1 MGGVRGMAGALRRR
15 TALADALL
23 AVVLATAFLV
33 LPHVLPD
40 GGRHG
45 EAWDLT
51 VTGGDVAVTLVSA
64 AALTQLRRLPLAT
77 LVVTAAATFVGIVAD
92 LSVNLGQLATT
103 IALYSFALR
112 RPREHAVVAAG
123 VTSVVLGVTSVLG
136 ATIGGQSW
144 GRQNVILWLWT
155 AAGIGL
161 AVQGRRATIAA
172 LQDRARRAE
181 ETREETALRRVAEDR
196 VRIARELH
204 DAIAHHVA
212 VISVQAGVA
221 EHLVGRDPAAAAE
234 ALHHVRGSA
243 KAVLAELQSVLG
255 VLRQDEA
262 DLPTAPTPDLSHLD
276 ELVAS
281 FRSIGMPVTVETSGP
296 PARLAP
302 AADLAAFRLVQEALT
317 NVQKHATGA
326 RARVMLAVRGDRL
339 ELTVANER
347 PPARADDELGWSPAG
362 RAAATGSGLGL
373 VGMRERVAA
382 AGGELRTGPTKDGGF
397 RVEANLP
404 LAVPVPSSS
413 GMASGTS
420 SAGPA
425 APPSSPP
432 TTSRPRLREAR

>member
-1 MGGVRGMAGALRRR
+1 MGGFRVVGALRRR

-23 AVVLATAFLV
+23 AAVLALAFLV
-33 LPHVLPD
+33 MPHLLPA
-40 GGRHG
+40 GGPHG

-51 VTGGDVAVTLVSA
+51 VTRGDVVLTLVSA
-64 AALTQLRRLPLAT
+64 LALSQLHRLPLTT
-77 LVVTAAATFVGIVAD
+77 LVVTAAATFVAIVGGW
-92 LSVNLGQLATT
+92 SVNLAQLATA
-103 IALYSFALR
+103 IALYGFALR
-112 RPREHAVVAAG
+112 RPREHAVVAAA

-136 ATIGGQSW
+136 ATIGGQHW

-155 AAGIGL
+155 AAALGM

-221 EHLVGRDPAAAAE
+221 EHVVAHDPAAARE

-296 PARLAP
+296 SVRLAP

-326 RARVMLAVRGDRL
+326 RARVVLAVEGNRL
-339 ELTVANER
+339 ALTVANER
-347 PPARADDELGWSPAG
+347 PPARDDDEAGWQH
-362 RAAATGSGLGL
+362 REDAAATGSGLGL

-382 AGGELRTGPTKDGGF
+382 AGGELQTGPTTDGGF
-397 RVEANLP
+397 RVAASLP
-404 LAVPVPSSS
+404 V
-413 GMASGTS
+413 TT
-420 SAGPA
+420 PA
-425 APPSSPP
+425 PL
-432 TTSRPRLREAR
+432 PRLREAP